1 MPPDRTSARQ
11 PQERRIARAA
21 GAQSGTLQAL
31 LAEVRA
37 GEDGTRQF
45 KIDLQSPDSLAAEI
59 VAFANAEGG
68 TILIGVADNRTM
80 PGLSSDDVVRINQL
94 IANVASQSVR
104 SPITVQTRNIPLSSG
119 RIVVALKV
127 PKGLDKPYFDR
138 SGVIWLKSGADKRR
152 LNSKEE
158 LRRLFQMSDQFHADA
173 LPTPATPRD
182 LDMPRLRAFLRDTHR
197 QRLPASRRAVLR
209 LLRNMNLATEKGAVN
224 LAGLLLFGEEPER
237 HKPQFVIKA
246 VHYPADTIDRGTY
259 IDSEDFG
266 GPLQRAFDGALAFLL
281 RNLQKVQA
289 GRGINSRGIPEIP
302 PIVLE
307 ELLVNAMVHR
317 DYLVSA
323 PIRLFVFRDR
333 LEIVSPGHLPN
344 SLTVENIRT
353 GNSNMRNPILASYA
367 AKGVLP
373 YRGLG
378 SGVPRALRAWPHIE
392 LCDDREG
399 TLFRATV
406 RRPTTATH
414 RPDGCAGP
422 GSALNSERGSEISS
436 EESSEIGSEES
447 SEISSEI
454 GSEKRAE
461 KILTLLAAHPASSAR
476 GIAKILGVTPRAVE
490 RQIAGL
496 KASGRLRRVGSTKG
510 GFWQVHR

>member
-1 MPPDRTSARQ
+1 MPRPRTLDRR
-11 PQERRIARAA
+11 PQEPRIARAN
-21 GAQSGTLQAL
+21 GAQPGALRAL
-31 LAEVRA
+31 LADIKA

-45 KIDLQSPDSLAAEI
+45 KVDVQSPDSLAAEM
-59 VAFANAEGG
+59 VAFANADGG
-68 TILIGVADNRTM
+68 TILIGVADNRTV
-80 PGLSSDDVVRINQL
+80 PGLACDDVARINQL

-104 SPITVQTRNIPLSSG
+104 SPIAVQTRNIPLSSG

-173 LPTPATPRD
+173 LPTPATPSE

-209 LLRNMNLATEKGAVN
+209 LLRNMNLATENGAVN
-224 LAGLLLFGEEPER
+224 LACLLLFGEEPER
-237 HKPQFVIKA
+237 HKPQFIIKA
-246 VHYPADTIDRGTY
+246 VYYPADAIDTGTY

-266 GPLQRAFDGALAFLL
+266 GPLQRAFDGALAFML

-392 LCDDREG
+392 FCDDREG

-406 RRPTTATH
+406 RRQADAAPRINGA
-414 RPDGCAGP
+414 AGP
-422 GSALNSERGSEISS
+422 SSAPSSGAGSEK
-436 EESSEIGSEES
+436 S

-454 GSEKRAE
+454 GSEKSSE
-461 KILTLLAAHPASSAR
+461 KILVLLAAHPAASAR
-476 GIAKILGVTPRAVE
+476 RIAKILGVTPRAVE

-496 KASGRLRRVGSTKG
+496 KASGRLRRVGAARG
-510 GFWQVHR
+510 GCWDVRG